1 MNLLRLLRLP
11 IALPG
16 RLLINH
22 LDRERSRNGIARLS
36 ALSRGTVHGFVWLFA
51 VAAFS
56 MATIS
61 MPTATAVP
69 ASAPT
74 AVPVARTAP
83 RYVPPPPT
91 TTSAA
96 PTPTPAPVSTAPS
109 TAVDEP
115 AEPVYVPLP
124 DDDEDDGESWFC
136 RRRRWC

>member
-74 AVPVARTAP
+74 AVPVVRTAP

-96 PTPTPAPVSTAPS
+96 PTPAPVSTAPS